1 MPFDTLALV
10 GVGLLGGS
18 VGLAARRRGVVRRV
32 VGTDHDP
39 AVLAR
44 AGARGILDT
53 SFADAA
59 GAVAEADV
67 VVFCT
72 PVDHIAEQVL
82 QTAPR
87 CRPGALLTDVGSTK
101 AAILRAVEGR
111 LPAGIAF
118 VGAHPLAGSEKHGPD
133 ASDADLFQGRLVVLT
148 PCRGAGNDLDR
159 AAEFWKALG
168 ARIRVMDAEDHDRA
182 LARTSHLPHL
192 AASALAA
199 TVSGE
204 LLGLAASGYRDATRL
219 AAGSPDVWT

>member
-1 MPFDTLALV
+1 
-10 GVGLLGGS
+10 
-18 VGLAARRRGVVRRV
+18 
-32 VGTDHDP
+32 
-39 AVLAR
+39 
-44 AGARGILDT
+44 
-53 SFADAA
+53 
-59 GAVAEADV
+59 

-82 QTAPR
+82 QTAPH

-101 AAILRAVEGR
+101 AGIVHAVEGR
-111 LPAGIAF
+111 LPAGVAF

-133 ASDADLFQGRLVVLT
+133 AAAEELCQGRLVVLT

-168 ARIRVMDAEDHDRA
+168 ARVRVMDAEEHDRA

-204 LLGLAASGYRDATRL
+204 LLGLTASGFRDATRL
-219 AAGSPDVWT
+219 AAG